1 MNQAVKTSICSALIV
16 DREAFLWE
24 CFAQQVPDSIREQLR
39 TCAPAA
45 AGVDEQQIEQVSRA
59 LIHAHAARASAASL
73 SASLAQG
80 ILRLFTIPVEYAA
93 FVYEALRLTQKLLY
107 LHTGMR
113 QEQLLSHHQLSGYL
127 YIFFGGTL
135 TLKASGITLE
145 VLIKTTLR
153 RFLSGRM
160 ATLAPIAG
168 CACST
173 AFTCTVFL
181 QLAEAFRQTLVERC
195 AQQQEYLTI
204 GCTERPAIQMPL
216 FVVEEA

>member
-1 MNQAVKTSICSALIV
+1 
-16 DREAFLWE
+16 
-24 CFAQQVPDSIREQLR
+24 
-39 TCAPAA
+39 
-45 AGVDEQQIEQVSRA
+45 
-59 LIHAHAARASAASL
+59 
-73 SASLAQG
+73 
-80 ILRLFTIPVEYAA
+80 
-93 FVYEALRLTQKLLY
+93 
-107 LHTGMR
+107 MR

-173 AFTCTVFL
+173 AFTCMVFL

>member
-24 CFAQQVPDSIREQLR
+24 CFAQQVPDPIREQLR

-135 TLKASGITLE
+135 TLE

-160 ATLAPIAG
+160 TTLAPIAG

>member
-24 CFAQQVPDSIREQLR
+24 CFAQQVPDPIREQLR

-45 AGVDEQQIEQVSRA
+45 AGIDEQRIEQVSRA

-127 YIFFGGTL
+127 YIFFWRHAHPEGIRHHAGGADQNDPAAVSVRPHGHAGTD
-135 TLKASGITLE
+135 
-145 VLIKTTLR
+145 R
-153 RFLSGRM
+153 RLCVQHCVYLYGLFAAGRS
-160 ATLAPIAG
+160 L
-168 CACST
+168 
-173 AFTCTVFL
+173 
-181 QLAEAFRQTLVERC
+181 
-195 AQQQEYLTI
+195 
-204 GCTERPAIQMPL
+204 PAD
-216 FVVEEA
+216 AR

>member
-24 CFAQQVPDSIREQLR
+24 CFAQQVPDPIRERLR

-45 AGVDEQQIEQVSRA
+45 AGIDEQRIEQVSRA

-107 LHTGMR
+107 LHT
-113 QEQLLSHHQLSGYL
+113 
-127 YIFFGGTL
+127 
-135 TLKASGITLE
+135 
-145 VLIKTTLR
+145 
-153 RFLSGRM
+153 
-160 ATLAPIAG
+160 
-168 CACST
+168 
-173 AFTCTVFL
+173 
-181 QLAEAFRQTLVERC
+181 
-195 AQQQEYLTI
+195 
-204 GCTERPAIQMPL
+204 
-216 FVVEEA
+216 